1 MSRITGNDAYGLMEA
16 YSAVYQPRLELTE
29 EQIWE
34 EVEDWVNELIEEGYD
49 LSDYTWEEMYEAY
62 IEEARAEGVKPYKP
76 QPLKPLPQAKP
87 LSGEKG
93 SGEGYGDISKFKQD
107 TDANK
112 FKPGVDIPKVKTFGR
127 ISKAMPPQISGHAT
141 KTISANT
148 RTVGGDQGA
157 PRSQKIAQ
165 KPKLSREI
173 IRRPQ
178 AEEVDV
184 YDIILSHLLDEGY
197 ANSVDAAEA
206 IMVNMSEDW
215 RDIIIEEILDE
226 AEGSYGQT
234 PKART
239 AMGKLLMARSGKP
252 ASEYGK
258 RGEKT
263 RKVKAAEKHTRRMDN
278 GPDVGNRGK
287 RSTSPRWSGYLG
299 ATGRGKLDQDS
310 RDWSRERDVEYS
322 AGENKPGSGSVTRN
336 PKKLRKQRAM
346 GEID

>member
-34 EVEDWVNELIEEGYD
+34 EVENLVNALIGEGYD

-76 QPLKPLPQAKP
+76 QPLRPLPQAKP

-112 FKPGVDIPKVKTFGR
+112 FKPGVDVPKVKKFGR
-127 ISKAMPPQISGHAT
+127 ISKAMPPSISGHAT

-157 PRSQKIAQ
+157 PRSQKIAE

-173 IRRPQ
+173 IRK
-178 AEEVDV
+178 EHVDV

-197 ANSVDAAEA
+197 ASSVDAAEK
-206 IMVNMSEDW
+206 IMVNMSEQW
-215 RDIIIEEILDE
+215 IESILD
-226 AEGSYGQT
+226 
-234 PKART
+234 
-239 AMGKLLMARSGKP
+239 
-252 ASEYGK
+252 
-258 RGEKT
+258 
-263 RKVKAAEKHTRRMDN
+263 
-278 GPDVGNRGK
+278 
-287 RSTSPRWSGYLG
+287 
-299 ATGRGKLDQDS
+299 
-310 RDWSRERDVEYS
+310 
-322 AGENKPGSGSVTRN
+322 
-336 PKKLRKQRAM
+336 
-346 GEID
+346 

>member
-34 EVEDWVNELIEEGYD
+34 EVEDWVNELMEEGHD
-49 LSDYTWEEMYEAY
+49 LSGYTWEEMYEAY

-76 QPLKPLPQAKP
+76 QPLKPLPPAQP

-112 FKPGVDIPKVKTFGR
+112 FKPGVDVPKVKKFGR
-127 ISKAMPPQISGHAT
+127 ISKAMPLSISGHAT

-157 PRSQKIAQ
+157 PRSQKIAE

-197 ANSVDAAEA
+197 ASSVDAAEA

-215 RDIIIEEILDE
+215 RDIIINEISAMHVQLAAQPKPP
-226 AEGSYGQT
+226 AEVR
-234 PKART
+234 KAPAKKPSPADYAPAAGT
-239 AMGKLLMARSGKP
+239 AAAGGAAVGTMARGI
-252 ASEYGK
+252 
-258 RGEKT
+258 R
-263 RKVKAAEKHTRRMDN
+263 RK
-278 GPDVGNRGK
+278 
-287 RSTSPRWSGYLG
+287 S
-299 ATGRGKLDQDS
+299 
-310 RDWSRERDVEYS
+310 
-322 AGENKPGSGSVTRN
+322 KPGVSPVF
-336 PKKLRKQRAM
+336 K
-346 GEID
+346 